1 MQIELTLLKALS
13 TKYNY
18 DKYIALVDKERL
30 MQDTSLMLDDFG
42 KYYDRYPNH
51 KDIEYGTF
59 YAHFAQD
66 WHKKDLDNE
75 DINYYRKTVIPALEK
90 HADDDTQ
97 SVLLALESREVTQK
111 ITESL
116 EKDLDVDFIKSTLEK
131 YVEQHNNIYDNE
143 SDVFTPTSID
153 LGESD
158 QSHGVPWFLPSLQ
171 RGLGGLT
178 GGQFVVIA
186 ADSGVGKSCFCISQA
201 VHTVKWIKKTESER
215 PILYFTSEDTESDL
229 MSRFFSNLYAGHIN
243 GGFEDIITRREE
255 VQKSFTDNFPKDSLL
270 AARIGG
276 PKDMYKIN
284 RLVERYNPCLIIV
297 DMLDC
302 LSKSQEQGD
311 LGLLYQQFRTIA
323 NAGYPIIGTTQSGNT
338 SYQYFD
344 KEKNEM
350 VTKYRE
356 HLTDKDMAN
365 SKSSK
370 QGATYCSIMIGKSNS
385 GEFVR
390 HLNTTKKKRG
400 QAVRATVELVERFSQ
415 YKELL

>member
-1 MQIELTLLKALS
+1 MQVELTLLKALS

-18 DKYIALVDKERL
+18 DKYIELVDKERL
-30 MQDTSLMLDDFG
+30 MQDTSVLLNDFG
-42 KYYDRYPNH
+42 KYYDRYPEH
-51 KDIEYGTF
+51 KEIDYTTF

-75 DINYYRKTVIPALEK
+75 DIKYYRETVVPALEK

-97 SVLLALESREVTQK
+97 TVLLALESREVTQL
-111 ITESL
+111 ISESL
-116 EKDLDVDFIKSTLEK
+116 EKDLDVDFIKSTLEN
-131 YVEQHNNIYDNE
+131 YVKQHDNIYGNE
-143 SDVFTPTSID
+143 SDIFTPTSID
-153 LGESD
+153 LGDSD
-158 QSHGVPWFLPSLQ
+158 QSNGIPWFLASLQ
-171 RGLGGLT
+171 RGLGSLT
-178 GGQFVVIA
+178 GGQFIA
-186 ADSGVGKSCFCISQA
+186 VAGDSNTGKSCFVISQA
-201 VHTVKWIKKTESER
+201 VHTVKWIKKNKIDR
-215 PILYFTSEDTESDL
+215 PVLYLTSEDTESDL

-243 GGFEDIITRREE
+243 GGFEEIITRREE
-255 VQKSFTDNFPKDSLL
+255 VQDSFIQNFPNEALL

-276 PKDMYKIN
+276 PKDMFKIKN
-284 RLVERYNPCLIIV
+284 YVERYNPCLIIV

-302 LSKSQEQGD
+302 LSNSQEQGD

-344 KEKNEM
+344 KESNEM
-350 VTKYRE
+350 ITKYRE

-370 QGATYCSIMIGKSNS
+370 QGAVYCSIMIGKSNS

-390 HLNTTKKKRG
+390 HINTTKKKRG
-400 QAVRATVELVERFSQ
+400 QAVRATVELVEKFSQ